1 MEQMQ
6 CWPSGSRSGFFN
18 FPSLRTVSSIAARN
32 SHDHQSDMTT
42 NPRTHK
48 PRATVKTVYLLPGRI
63 DGISPQADGDRA
75 LTRGFRPAEI
85 SPNDPPCLLIQANE
99 LLRSA
104 APHHARG
111 FWTFGL
117 QNFSAELFHE
127 CAGRRQVRK
136 TPAIIRFA
144 FLQSSMPV
152 PRLDVSSIMKVHD
165 PTP

>member
-1 MEQMQ
+1 
-6 CWPSGSRSGFFN
+6 
-18 FPSLRTVSSIAARN
+18 
-32 SHDHQSDMTT
+32 MTT

-104 APHHARG
+104 APRRAKVRPDVRLARPRTQKTAG
-111 FWTFGL
+111 SMALLPASLVMKLRRRKPRVKARSSSAYGL
-117 QNFSAELFHE
+117 IPSIRSDSKYTNLSSAL
-127 CAGRRQVRK
+127 R
-136 TPAIIRFA
+136 
-144 FLQSSMPV
+144 
-152 PRLDVSSIMKVHD
+152 
-165 PTP
+165 

>member
-1 MEQMQ
+1 MHSAANCEIELTVRD
-6 CWPSGSRSGFFN
+6 PYRVVVVFFRH
-18 FPSLRTVSSIAARN
+18 SVR
-32 SHDHQSDMTT
+32 
-42 NPRTHK
+42 PRRH
-48 PRATVKTVYLLPGRI
+48 
-63 DGISPQADGDRA
+63 
-75 LTRGFRPAEI
+75 PAEI

-111 FWTFGL
+111 FWKFGL

-127 CAGRRQVRK
+127 CLGRRQVRK